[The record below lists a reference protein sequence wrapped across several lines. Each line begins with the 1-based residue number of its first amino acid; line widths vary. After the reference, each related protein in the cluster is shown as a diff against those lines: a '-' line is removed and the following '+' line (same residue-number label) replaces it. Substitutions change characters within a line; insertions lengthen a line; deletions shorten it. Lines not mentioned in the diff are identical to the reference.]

1 MSITQIRKREANAND
16 WLKVKVGDL
25 VLGMFVVELDR
36 PWRDTPFPINGFHL
50 RNFDDIQSLRILCEH
65 VYIDTNKG
73 AGLKRR
79 NDQLTILSSAR
90 KRAPESAAIKIRH
103 DVYPRTRS
111 VKQEVDAA
119 ARIYQLLNDRLTT
132 AITSA
137 REHNPLGMKEL
148 YKLANATI
156 DSVMRN
162 PDAFIWYLNTSD
174 QGACILKHS
183 IRGAIWATIFA
194 VYIGFKRDDIEAL
207 CVGTLLADIGMAKF
221 SRDFVAK
228 RGAFKRKEYLAY
240 QKHVG
245 IGVDILRVEGDVDP
259 RIISI
264 VRSHHERHDGR
275 GFPKGQRGDQI
286 SSLARIANL
295 AYSYERLLKHS
306 SESDL
311 SPATAIS
318 RLYKQRKLKFAE
330 QLVFEFIKA
339 LGMFPAG
346 TVVELVTGEVGIV
359 IEQNPNQRLT
369 PKIMVVTTA
378 RKQIRKECALINQR
392 SKQDGE
398 SFKAIKRSLPR
409 GTHRIDPQKFTERVF
424 GKRIGIGPITM
435 RIKRRN

>member
-1 MSITQIRKREANAND
+1 MSITQIRKKELNADD
-16 WLKVKVGDL
+16 WVKVKVGDL
-25 VLGMFVVELDR
+25 VLGMFIVELDR

-50 RNFDDIQSLRILCEH
+50 RNFDDIQSLRTLCNH
-65 VYIDTNKG
+65 VYIDPNRG
-73 AGLKRR
+73 AGIRRR

-103 DVYPRTRS
+103 DVYPRSRS
-111 VKQEVDAA
+111 VRKEIDAA
-119 ARIYQLLNDRLTT
+119 SRIYQHLNNRLTI
-132 AITSA
+132 AINNA
-137 REHNPLGMKEL
+137 REHDPLGMKEL

-156 DSVMRN
+156 DSVIRN

-174 QGACILKHS
+174 QGNCILKHS
-183 IRGAIWATIFA
+183 IRASIWATVFA

-221 SRDFVAK
+221 SREFVAK
-228 RGAFKRKEYLAY
+228 RGPFKRKEYLAY
-240 QKHVG
+240 RKHVG

-264 VRSHHERHDGR
+264 VRSHHERHDGL
-275 GFPKGQRGDQI
+275 GFPKAQRGDQI
-286 SSLARIANL
+286 SSLARVANL

-346 TVVELVTGEVGIV
+346 TVVELASGEVGIV

-392 SKQDGE
+392 TKKDDE
-398 SFKAIKRSLPR
+398 NVKAIKRSLPR
-409 GTHRIDPQKFTERVF
+409 GTYRVDPQKFTERIF
-424 GKRIGIGPITM
+424 GKRIGIGPVSM
-435 RIKRRN
+435 RLKRRG